1 MSTQIVGFSSLKEN
15 KEEVTEELLKE
26 KINNLEEVDE
36 DEDGVVLDMS
46 DLSDIAEAM
55 ALIKAGLDKISNITQ
70 VDVSDEAVSGIINS
84 LSQH

>member
-70 VDVSDEAVSGIINS
+70 VDVSDEAVSGIISS